1 MIKIKETIVVEGV
14 YDKIRLESAVEA
26 IIVVTNGF
34 SIFKDKEKC
43 AFLRQM
49 AEKTGLIVL
58 TDSDAAGFAIRNFV
72 KQGIAKD
79 KIKHAYIPDIF
90 GKEKRKPTPSKEGK
104 LGVEGIDTAILAD
117 ALRKAGATICG
128 EATNA
133 MQIND
138 PITRMDLYN
147 DGFTG
152 GARSAE
158 RRRQLLTKLG
168 LPQRMST
175 NLLCDVINHVTTK
188 DIYRDI
194 VEKIYNEEKNNKT

>member
-1 MIKIKETIVVEGV
+1 MIKIKETIVVEGI

-26 IIVVTNGF
+26 VIIVTNGF
-34 SIFKDKEKC
+34 SIFKDKEKA

-49 AEKTGLIVL
+49 AEKTGLIVF

-72 KQGIAKD
+72 KQGIPKD

-90 GKEKRKPTPSKEGK
+90 GKEKRKTEPSKEGK

-117 ALRKAGATICG
+117 ALRKAGASILG
-128 EATNA
+128 ETARVFTTE
-133 MQIND
+133 D

-152 GARSAE
+152 NTHSTD

-168 LPQRMST
+168 LPARMST
-175 NLLCDVINHVTTK
+175 NLLCEVINHVTTK
-188 DIYRDI
+188 DTYHSI
-194 VEKIYNEEKNNKT
+194 VQEIFENETK

>member
-14 YDKIRLESAVEA
+14 YDKIRLESIVDA
-26 IIVVTNGF
+26 IVLVTNGF
-34 SIFKDKEKC
+34 AIFKDAEKL

-49 AEKTGLIVL
+49 ADKTGIIVL

-72 KQGIAKD
+72 KQGIAKE

-90 GKEKRKPTPSKEGK
+90 GKEKRKTAPSKEGK
-104 LGVEGIDTAILAD
+104 LGVEGVDGALLAD
-117 ALRKAGATICG
+117 TLRKAGATIIG
-128 EATNA
+128 EAPPLPAPEN
-133 MQIND
+133 

-152 GARSAE
+152 GAGSANK
-158 RRRQLLTKLG
+158 RRKLLTALG

-175 NLLCDVINHVTTK
+175 NLLCEVINHVTDMENYKRITENIK
-188 DIYRDI
+188 A
-194 VEKIYNEEKNNKT
+194 EG